1 MKALKLTAL
10 AVMLL
15 LALAVAAQNTA
26 VAAVRLL
33 FWQVEMSIFLLIALT
48 LGAGVVLGL
57 AAGVVLRVSR
67 TSRRR

>member
-33 FWQVEMSIFLLIALT
+33 FWQVEMSIFLLIALA

>member
-10 AVMLL
+10 AVMLF

-26 VAAVRLL
+26 VATVRLL